1 MVDLRMAQSEDE
13 LLDVAER
20 SAARAF
26 QVASGLLLR
35 DRLRQAL
42 LRKCKTLVLQL
53 RELCGEEPK

>member
-1 MVDLRMAQSEDE
+1 MADLQMAQRDDE
-13 LLDVAER
+13 MLDVAER

-42 LRKCKTLVLQL
+42 LCKCKTLVLQL